1 MKKGPKRRYDESFK
15 LEVIQYYYESG
26 ASIGSVLRKY
36 DLSGY
41 AIFEGWLKRY
51 PVDSKELSLSDEIKL
66 YQMEKPQKPALTNEE
81 LLSERIKALEKA
93 LEYCKLR
100 GRAME
105 VLIDV
110 AEKTEGINIRKK
122 AGAKQ

>member
-1 MKKGPKRRYDESFK
+1 MKNVPKRSYDESFK
-15 LEVIQYYYESG
+15 LEAIQYYYESG
-26 ASIGSVLRKY
+26 VSIGSVLRKY

-41 AIFEGWLKRY
+41 AIFAGWLKRY
-51 PVDSKELSLSDEIKL
+51 PVDSKELSLSDEINL
-66 YQMEKPQKPALTNEE
+66 YQMERQEKPVLTNEE

-93 LEYCKLR
+93 LEYSKLR
-100 GRAME
+100 TRAME

-110 AEKTEGINIRKK
+110 AEKNEGINIRKK

>member
-1 MKKGPKRRYDESFK
+1 MKKEPKRRYDESFK
-15 LEVIQYYYESG
+15 LEAIQYYYESG
-26 ASIGSVLRKY
+26 VSINAVLRKY

-41 AIFEGWLKRY
+41 AIFASWLKHY

-66 YQMEKPQKPALTNEE
+66 YQMERPEKPVLTNEE

-93 LEYCKLR
+93 LEYSKLR
-100 GRAME
+100 VRAME

-110 AEKTEGINIRKK
+110 AEKNEGINIRKK